1 MDVQT
6 MDDTSPIGKRSY
18 RVLCIDGGGMRG
30 IYTAALLD
38 KLSSY
43 YAKLRNAEALDMG
56 KGFDLIAGTS
66 TGAILGC
73 AAAIGRPMSSVVKLY
88 EDHGAFIFPHRIR
101 DGVASPLWRA
111 LSKGGRVVKA
121 GDKALQAALKSE
133 MQDVTMKQVLD
144 KRGISLSIPAVSM
157 EKHRSWV
164 FKKTPKSGLRDDN
177 YRLADVCLASSA
189 APIYRSLAAIRDP
202 DTDSDNYRI
211 FADGGLWA
219 NNPVLVAMIDALTC
233 AEKGQP
239 IEIFSIGNVS
249 RPAGTQIQPKHVHRS
264 MFSWKLGAEIGPL
277 AIDVQE
283 FAYDHMARFFAGH
296 LSKLG
301 RSVTHVRL
309 PQQEA
314 ASTMMNYLGLD
325 EARPKAL
332 KALIAHGYDDADMVK
347 SLCDRTDSSEG
358 RMIHNLFNEV
368 PTMPKSGIP
377 MEVFQ

>member
-1 MDVQT
+1 MTNASDNSLT
-6 MDDTSPIGKRSY
+6 KPY

-38 KLSSY
+38 KLTAY
-43 YAKLRNAEALDMG
+43 YAKLRNVEALDIG

-73 AAAIGRPMSSVVKLY
+73 AAAIGRPMSSVVRLY
-88 EDHGAFIFPHRIR
+88 EEHGAAIFPHRIKP
-101 DGVASPLWRA
+101 GILSPLWRA
-111 LSKGGRVVKA
+111 ISKGGRIVRA
-121 GDKALQAALKSE
+121 GDTALRDALAHE
-133 MQDVTMKQVLD
+133 LRDVTMKQVLD
-144 KRGISLSIPAVSM
+144 IRGIGLSIPAVSM

-164 FKKTPKSGLRDDN
+164 FKKTSKSGLRDDN

-189 APIYRSLAAIRDP
+189 APIYRSLASIPDP
-202 DTDSDNYRI
+202 DTGSDNFRI

-219 NNPVLVAMIDALTC
+219 NNPVLVAMIDALSC
-233 AEKGQP
+233 ADTGQP
-239 IEIFSIGNVS
+239 IEIYSIGNVS
-249 RPAGTQIQPKHVHRS
+249 RPAGSQIQPSKVHRS
-264 MFSWKLGAEIGPL
+264 MLSWQLGAEIGPL

-296 LSKLG
+296 LTKLG
-301 RSVTHVRL
+301 RSVTHVRI

-314 ASTMMNYLGLD
+314 AATMLQYLSLD
-325 EARPKAL
+325 ESRPKAL

-347 SLCDRTDSSEG
+347 SLCDRPGHPDG
-358 RMIHNLFNEV
+358 QMIHALLNEV
-368 PTMPKSGIP
+368 PPMPKTGIP

>member
-1 MDVQT
+1 MDVQMT
-6 MDDTSPIGKRSY
+6 DGLSTTSKHPY

-38 KLSSY
+38 KLTSY
-43 YAKLRNAEALDMG
+43 YARLRNVEALDIG

-88 EDHGAFIFPHRIR
+88 EDHGASIFPHRIK
-101 DGVASPLWRA
+101 DGVTSPLWRA
-111 LSKGGRVVKA
+111 ITKGGRIVRA
-121 GDKALQAALKSE
+121 GDRALQSALRNE
-133 MQDVTMKQVLD
+133 MQDITMKQVLD
-144 KRGISLSIPAVSM
+144 RRGISLSIPAVSM

-164 FKKTPKSGLRDDN
+164 FKKTPKSGVRDDN

-202 DTDSDNYRI
+202 DTGSDNFRV

-219 NNPVLVAMIDALTC
+219 NNPVLVAMIDALSC
-233 AEKGQP
+233 AEPDQP

-249 RPAGTQIQPKHVHRS
+249 RPAGSQIQPKKVHRS

-283 FAYDHMARFFAGH
+283 YAYDQMARFFAGH
-296 LSKLG
+296 ISKLG

-314 ASTMMNYLGLD
+314 AATMLKYLGLD
-325 EARPKAL
+325 EARPSAL

-347 SLCDRTDSSEG
+347 SVCDRSDHSEG
-358 RMIHNLFNEV
+358 RMIHKLFNEV
-368 PTMPKSGIP
+368 PAMPKSGIP

>member
-1 MDVQT
+1 MEENVSA
-6 MDDTSPIGKRSY
+6 MEERPY

-38 KLSSY
+38 KLTGY
-43 YAKLRNAEALDMG
+43 YARLRNEDALDIG

-73 AAAIGRPMSSVVKLY
+73 AAAIGRPMSAIVSLY
-88 EDHGAFIFPHRIR
+88 EQHGAAIFPHRIR
-101 DGVASPLWRA
+101 DGVLSPLWRA
-111 LSKGGRVVKA
+111 LTKGGRIVRA
-121 GDKALQAALKSE
+121 GDAALRSALTNE
-133 MQDVTMKQVLD
+133 LRDVTMKQVLD
-144 KRGISLSIPAVSM
+144 IRGIGLSIPAVSM

-164 FKKTPKSGLRDDN
+164 FKKTPKSGVRDDN

-202 DTDSDNYRI
+202 DTKSDNFRV

-219 NNPVLVAMIDALTC
+219 NNPVLVAMIDALSC
-233 AEKGQP
+233 AAPNQP

-249 RPAGTQIQPKHVHRS
+249 RPAGSQIQAAEVHRS
-264 MFSWKLGAEIGPL
+264 MLAWKLGAEIGPL

-283 FAYDHMARFFAGH
+283 FAYDQMARFFAGH
-296 LSKLG
+296 ISKLG
-301 RSVTHVRL
+301 RSVTHVRI

-314 ASTMMNYLGLD
+314 AATMLQYLSLD
-325 EARPKAL
+325 ESRPKAL

-347 SLCDRTDSSEG
+347 SICDRPGHPEG
-358 RMIHNLFNEV
+358 AMIHALMNQI
-368 PTMPKSGIP
+368 PPMPKSGVP

>member
-1 MDVQT
+1 MTDGIE
-6 MDDTSPIGKRSY
+6 TSQAKPY

-38 KLSSY
+38 KLTGY
-43 YAKLRNAEALDMG
+43 YARLRNVEALDIG

-73 AAAIGRPMSSVVKLY
+73 AAAIGRPMPSIVALY
-88 EDHGAFIFPHRIR
+88 EQHGAAIFPHRIK
-101 DGVASPLWRA
+101 DGVLSPLWRA
-111 LSKGGRVVKA
+111 VARGGRIVRA
-121 GDKALQAALKSE
+121 GDAALQLALRNE
-133 MQDVTMKQVLD
+133 LQDITMKQVLD

-164 FKKTPKSGLRDDN
+164 FKKTPKSGVRDDN

-202 DTDSDNYRI
+202 DTDSDNFRV

-219 NNPVLVAMIDALTC
+219 NNPVLVAMIDALSC
-233 AEKGQP
+233 AEPDQP

-249 RPAGTQIQPKHVHRS
+249 RPAGSQIPPKKVHRS
-264 MFSWKLGAEIGPL
+264 MLSWKLGAEIGPL

-283 FAYDHMARFFAGH
+283 FAYDQMARFFAGH
-296 LSKLG
+296 ISKLG
-301 RSVTHVRL
+301 RSITHVRI

-314 ASTMMNYLGLD
+314 AATMLQYLSLD
-325 EARPKAL
+325 ESRSEAL

-347 SLCDRTDSSEG
+347 SLCDRPGHPEG
-358 RMIHNLFNEV
+358 RMIHTLFNEV
-368 PTMPKSGIP
+368 PPMPKAGIP
-377 MEVFQ
+377 REVFQ

>member
-1 MDVQT
+1 MKNVVEK
-6 MDDTSPIGKRSY
+6 SHVKPY

-38 KLSSY
+38 KLAGY
-43 YAKLRNAEALDMG
+43 YSRLRNAEALDIG

-73 AAAIGRPMSSVVKLY
+73 AAAIGRPMSSIVAMY
-88 EDHGAFIFPHRIR
+88 EEHAAAIFPHRIK
-101 DGVASPLWRA
+101 DGVLSPLWRA
-111 LSKGGRVVKA
+111 VTQGGRIVRA
-121 GDKALQAALKSE
+121 GDAALQSALRSE
-133 MQDVTMKQVLD
+133 LQDITMKQVLD
-144 KRGISLSIPAVSM
+144 KRGIGLSIPAVSM

-164 FKKTPKSGLRDDN
+164 FKKTPKSGVRDDN

-202 DTDSDNYRI
+202 DNNSNNFRI

-219 NNPVLVAMIDALTC
+219 NNPVLVAMIDALSC
-233 AEKGQP
+233 AAPDQP

-249 RPAGTQIQPKHVHRS
+249 RPAGSQIQPKKVHRS
-264 MFSWKLGAEIGPL
+264 MLSWKLGAEIGPL

-283 FAYDHMARFFAGH
+283 FAYDQMARFFAGH
-296 LSKLG
+296 ISKLG
-301 RSVTHVRL
+301 RPITHVRI

-314 ASTMMNYLGLD
+314 AATMLQYLSLD
-325 EARPKAL
+325 ESRPKAL

-347 SLCDRTDSSEG
+347 SLCDRPDHPEG
-358 RMIHNLFNEV
+358 QMIHTLFNEV
-368 PTMPKSGIP
+368 PPMPKAGIP
-377 MEVFQ
+377 IEVFQ